1 MLVSIIHLISCIILF
16 CGEKQSSFAFLDNQ
30 EQHVFHQNNQQIN
43 SNSILSPF
51 SYEWIQLLEQFHNT
65 LGNKNNSK
73 DDGACLFPVPTFDCE
88 PFIWHDAILDRD
100 AYHLRPNVSVAQ
112 YKMYFRKK
120 VFSVSYMHIGY

>member
-1 MLVSIIHLISCIILF
+1 M
-16 CGEKQSSFAFLDNQ
+16 
-30 EQHVFHQNNQQIN
+30 FHQNNQQIN

-88 PFIWHDAILDRD
+88 PFIWHDAILERD

-112 YKMYFRKK
+112 YNMCFRKK